1 MFKMY
6 FLVLVLVLVFL
17 FFDVDKKDN
26 FSALGAL
33 QQLNAIDN
41 QDLYLISDAEKYIY
55 PKYYGGWNWKLPY
68 RFSPWNEPT
77 RLDKDFYYPTYGIY
91 PPLYP

>member
-1 MFKMY
+1 MFKIY
-6 FLVLVLVLVFL
+6 FLLLVLVLVFL
-17 FFDVDKKDN
+17 FFDVDKKDS

-33 QQLNAIDN
+33 QQLNAIGH

-55 PKYYGGWNWKLPY
+55 PKHHGGLK
-68 RFSPWNEPT
+68 SPT

-91 PPLYP
+91 PPLYT